1 MYFIPI
7 SLIFFL
13 FLCILS
19 MRLPLILIIS
29 YLFLCQARAQQPLS
43 AQTGVL
49 SGNLMRQGTNDAVPG
64 ASIQI
69 GRHDDQ
75 NIRRSGQ
82 SDEKGDFR
90 FSDLPFGWYSI
101 RITAIGSSP
110 LQIDSIHIRADRP
123 EMILADLIMPIA
135 TSGLE
140 TIVIHAEK
148 PLIEQKEGNLIFN
161 AAESPLSTGSNAS
174 ELLRNIP
181 LVSNDPD
188 GRITVR
194 GREPRILVDDKP
206 VAMNAQQMQD
216 FLESMPGG
224 MIERIEV
231 MTNPPAQYAN
241 EPGGVINIVTRKGKT
256 GISGRFSLTY
266 GSRGEAGASASF
278 NLRKKGLSI
287 QFNTGTT
294 HGNYLGEGGSVR
306 ENRFR
311 DSTNQL
317 ITESRFNN
325 RFIRPVARLNIDQDI
340 DPRNTLGITI
350 EGNINDYDDIR
361 TIDYTNVNRFGKEYR
376 RSVRSISSTGINL
389 NPTINLSYLY
399 KGKAKGETLRFT
411 FGGGVSNTDGVKDF
425 RQTFTDGDYQSLGRD
440 SAQEQGEVTYNRNVQ
455 LRVSYDKPIIPSKTT
470 LSTAASFTRNL
481 SDVDLDTWD
490 KEPDGSNRR
499 LIDFMSNEF
508 VFRQDVTSGTLGLRQ
523 RLGEHFWLSGGMT
536 VEKTDI
542 LFDLIRDKNRVSS
555 GYENWQPY
563 ANLNKNWDGKTS
575 LSFVYRR
582 TMRRPGIRELNP
594 TIDYSDPY
602 NLRFGNPDLR
612 PSPSH
617 NLDLVFGRT
626 LTKFQM
632 NAGLGYNRVEDIFA
646 TVRMLKEDGRTNITW
661 QNISGREEWEAN
673 TWLNLNLSK
682 GFRMNANASYT
693 INLYSKYDREVLR
706 YRNGASINGRIN
718 LIYAPIPEWN
728 VTSTVQINRYANPQG
743 TVRSTISTIFG
754 GQYRFW
760 KRKLSATA
768 QVVDPFIQQTYVT
781 VTEGVNFRTESRNLT
796 RTRNYRLTLSYH
808 FSNTPVSSSK
818 SKGGQRR
825 SEKPSAGK
833 KPAR

>member
-1 MYFIPI
+1 MRITL
-7 SLIFFL
+7 LIATVL
-13 FLCILS
+13 LLPHIL
-19 MRLPLILIIS
+19 M
-29 YLFLCQARAQQPLS
+29 AQQTLS
-43 AQTGVL
+43 AQSGSL
-49 SGNLMRQGTNDAVPG
+49 SGNLMRQGTNEAVSG
-64 ASIQI
+64 ASISIIRHSDQI
-69 GRHDDQ
+69 D
-75 NIRRSGQ
+75 RRSGQ

-90 FSDLPFGWYSI
+90 FSGLQFGWYSI
-101 RITAIGSSP
+101 RITAVGASP
-110 LQIDSIHIRADRP
+110 LQIDSIHVRADRP
-123 EMILADLIMPIA
+123 DMILADLIMPIA
-135 TSGLE
+135 ASGLE

-161 AAESPLSTGSNAS
+161 AAESPLSNGSNAS

-294 HGNYLGEGGSVR
+294 HGNYRGEGGSIR
-306 ENRFR
+306 ENRFK

-317 ITESRFNN
+317 ITESRFNK
-325 RFIRPVARLNIDQDI
+325 RFMRPVARLNIDQDI
-340 DPRNTLGITI
+340 DPRNTIGITV
-350 EGNINDYDDIR
+350 EGNINDYNDLRI
-361 TIDYTNVNRFGKEYR
+361 IDYTNVNRFAKEYR
-376 RSVRSISSTGINL
+376 RSERSISSTGINV

-399 KGKAKGETLRFT
+399 KGKQKGETLRFI
-411 FGGGVSNTDGVKDF
+411 FGGGISNTEGVKDF
-425 RQTFTDGDYQSLGRD
+425 LQTFTDGDYNSLGRD
-440 SAQEQGEVTYNRNVQ
+440 SAQEQGEVTFNKNVQ
-455 LRVSYDKPIIPSKTT
+455 LRVSYDRPIIPSKTT
-470 LSTAASFTRNL
+470 LSTAAALTRNL
-481 SDVDLDTWD
+481 SEVDLDTWD
-490 KEPDGSNRR
+490 KEPDGSNPR
-499 LIDFMSNEF
+499 LIDFMSNQF
-508 VFRQDVTSGTLGLRQ
+508 VFRQDVMSGTLGLRQ
-523 RLGEHFWLSGGMT
+523 RLGDRFWLSGGMT
-536 VEKTDI
+536 IEKTDI
-542 LFDLIRDKNRVSS
+542 LFDLIRDKNRVTS

-575 LSFVYRR
+575 ISLVYRR

-594 TIDYSDPY
+594 TIDYTDPY

-646 TVRMLKEDGRTNITW
+646 TVRLLKEDGRTNVTW

-673 TWLNLNLSK
+673 TWMNLNLSK

-693 INLYSKYDREVLR
+693 INLYSKYDQVVNK

-728 VTSTVQINRYANPQG
+728 VTSTLQINRYANPQG
-743 TVRSTISTIFG
+743 TVRSTVSTIFG

-768 QVVDPFIQQTYVT
+768 QVIDPFTQQTYVT

-796 RTRNYRLTLSYH
+796 RTRNYRLTFSYH
-808 FSNTPVSSSK
+808 FSNTPSSGSK
-818 SKGGQRR
+818 SKNKQRR
-825 SEKPSAGK
+825 PEIPTGRK
-833 KPAR
+833 KTA

>member
-1 MYFIPI
+1 MR
-7 SLIFFL
+7 FFL
-13 FLCILS
+13 
-19 MRLPLILIIS
+19 LIIS
-29 YLFLCQARAQQPLS
+29 ISLFPYLAEAQQALS
-43 AQTGVL
+43 AQSGTL
-49 SGNLMRQGTNDAVPG
+49 SGNLMRQGTNEAVSG
-64 ASIQI
+64 ATIQVS
-69 GRHDDQ
+69 RHEDPNDRRTGQTDD
-75 NIRRSGQ
+75 
-82 SDEKGDFR
+82 KGDFR
-90 FSDLPFGWYSI
+90 FQGLSFGWYSI
-101 RITAIGSSP
+101 RVTMVGSAP

-123 EMILADLIMPIA
+123 EMILADLILPMA
-135 TSGLE
+135 ASGLE
-140 TIVIHAEK
+140 TIVIFAEK

-161 AAESPLSTGSNAS
+161 AAESPLSNGSNAS

-256 GISGRFSLTY
+256 GVSGRFSLTY

-294 HGNYLGEGGSVR
+294 NGNYRGEGGSIR
-306 ENRFR
+306 ENRFK

-317 ITESRFNN
+317 RTDSRFNN
-325 RFIRPVARLNIDQDI
+325 RFMRPVARLNIDQDI
-340 DPRNTLGITI
+340 DPRNTIGITV
-350 EGNINDYDDIR
+350 EGNINDYDDLRI
-361 TIDYTNVNRFGKEYR
+361 IDYTNVNRFGKEYR
-376 RSVRSISSTGINL
+376 RSERSISSAGINI

-399 KGKAKGETLRFT
+399 KGKQKGETLRFI
-411 FGGGVSNTDGVKDF
+411 FGAGVSNTDGVKDF
-425 RQTFTDGDYQSLGRD
+425 RQTFTDGDYNPMGRD
-440 SAQEQGEVTYNRNVQ
+440 SAQEQGEVSYNRNLQ
-455 LRVSYDKPIIPSKTT
+455 LRVSYDRPIIPNKTT
-470 LSTAASFTRNL
+470 LSTAAAFTRNL

-508 VFRQDVTSGTLGLRQ
+508 VFSQDVMSGTLGLRQ
-523 RLGEHFWLSGGMT
+523 RLGDRFWLSGGMT

-563 ANLNKNWDGKTS
+563 ANINKNWDGKTS
-575 LSFVYRR
+575 VSFVYRR

-632 NAGLGYNRVEDIFA
+632 NVGLGYNRVEDIFA
-646 TVRMLKEDGRTNITW
+646 TVRLLKEDGRTNITW

-673 TWLNLNLSK
+673 TWMNLNLSK

-693 INLYSKYDREVLR
+693 INLYSKYDQEVNR
-706 YRNGASINGRIN
+706 YRNGASINGRVN

-743 TVRSTISTIFG
+743 TVRSTVSTIFG

-760 KRKLSATA
+760 SRRLSVTA
-768 QVVDPFIQQTYVT
+768 QVIDPFIQQTYAT
-781 VTEGVNFRTESRNLT
+781 ITEGVNFKTESRNLT

-808 FSNTPVSSSK
+808 FSNTPTSGGK
-818 SKGGQRR
+818 SKNSKR
-825 SEKPSAGK
+825 KPEIPVGRNKST
-833 KPAR
+833 

>member
-1 MYFIPI
+1 MRRSI
-7 SLIFFL
+7 LITF
-13 FLCILS
+13 
-19 MRLPLILIIS
+19 LILVAGK
-29 YLFLCQARAQQPLS
+29 LLAQQPS
-43 AQTGVL
+43 VASSGVL
-49 SGNLMRQGTNDAVPG
+49 SGNLMRQGTNEPVAG
-64 ASIQI
+64 ASILVV
-69 GRHDDQ
+69 RHDD
-75 NIRRSGQ
+75 NDARRSGQ

-90 FSDLPFGWYSI
+90 FTDLSFGWYSI
-101 RITAIGSSP
+101 RVTSVGSSP
-110 LQIDSIHIRADRP
+110 LQIDSIHIRADRS
-123 EMILADLIMPIA
+123 EMILADLVVPIA
-135 TSGLE
+135 AAGLE

-161 AAESPLSTGSNAS
+161 AAESPLSAGSNAA

-188 GRITVR
+188 GKVTVR

-241 EPGGVINIVTRKGKT
+241 EPGGVINIITRKGKT
-256 GISGRFSLTY
+256 GLSGRLSLTY
-266 GSRGEAGASASF
+266 GSRGEAGVSGSF
-278 NLRKKGLSI
+278 NLRRKGLSI

-294 HGNYLGEGGSVR
+294 HGNYRGEGGSIR
-306 ENRFR
+306 ENKFT
-311 DSTNQL
+311 DSTNKL

-325 RFIRPVARLNIDQDI
+325 RFIRPVARLNIDYDI
-340 DPRNTLGITI
+340 DPRNTIGVTV
-350 EGNINDYDDIR
+350 EGNINDYDDLR
-361 TIDYTNVNRFGKEYR
+361 TIDYTNVNRFASEYR
-376 RSVRSISSTGINL
+376 RSVRSINSTGVNL

-399 KGKAKGETLRFT
+399 KGKQKGETLRFI
-411 FGGGVSNTDGVKDF
+411 FGGSISNTDGLKDF
-425 RQTFTDGDYQSLGRD
+425 YQTFTDGNYNSLGRD
-440 SAQEQGEVTYNRNVQ
+440 SAQEQGEVTLNRNVS
-455 LRVSYDKPIIPSKTT
+455 LRVSYDRPIIPSKTT
-470 LSTAASFTRNL
+470 LSTALAFTRNL

-490 KEPDGSNRR
+490 KEPDGSNRQM
-499 LIDFMSNEF
+499 IDFMSNEF
-508 VFRQDVTSGTLGLRQ
+508 VFRQDVLSATLGLRQ
-523 RLGEHFWLSGGMT
+523 RLGDRLWLSGGMT
-536 VEKTDI
+536 MEATNI
-542 LFDLIRDKNRVSS
+542 LFDLIRDKQQVGS

-563 ANLNKNWDGKTS
+563 ANLNKNWNNKTS

-632 NAGLGYNRVEDIFA
+632 NFGLGYNRVEDIFA
-646 TVRMLKEDGRTNITW
+646 TVRTLKEDGRTNVTW
-661 QNISGREEWEAN
+661 QNISGREELEAN
-673 TWLNLNLSK
+673 TWMNLNLSK

-693 INLYSKYDREVLR
+693 INRYSTYDREVNK

-718 LIYAPIPEWN
+718 LIYAPVPDWN
-728 VTSTVQINRYANPQG
+728 LSSTLQINRYANPQG
-743 TVRSTISTIFG
+743 TVRSTVSTIFG

-760 KRKLSATA
+760 HKRLSATV
-768 QVVDPFIQQTYVT
+768 QIIDPFIQQKYVT
-781 VTEGVNFRTESRNLT
+781 VTEGRNFRTESHSLT
-796 RTRNYRLTLSYH
+796 RTRNYRFTLTYH
-808 FSNTPVSSSK
+808 FSNTPV
-818 SKGGQRR
+818 
-825 SEKPSAGK
+825 AK
-833 KPAR
+833 KKKNK

>member
-1 MYFIPI
+1 MRITL
-7 SLIFFL
+7 LIVTVL
-13 FLCILS
+13 LLPHIL
-19 MRLPLILIIS
+19 M
-29 YLFLCQARAQQPLS
+29 AQQTLS
-43 AQTGVL
+43 AQSGSL
-49 SGNLMRQGTNDAVPG
+49 SGNLMRQGTNEAVSG
-64 ASIQI
+64 ASISIIRHSDQI
-69 GRHDDQ
+69 D
-75 NIRRSGQ
+75 RRSGQ

-90 FSDLPFGWYSI
+90 FSGLQFGWYSI
-101 RITAIGSSP
+101 RITAVGTSP
-110 LQIDSIHIRADRP
+110 LQIDSIHVRADRP
-123 EMILADLIMPIA
+123 DMILADLIMPISA
-135 TSGLE
+135 SGLE

-161 AAESPLSTGSNAS
+161 AAESPLSNGSNAS

-294 HGNYLGEGGSVR
+294 HGNYRGEGGSIR
-306 ENRFR
+306 ENRFK

-325 RFIRPVARLNIDQDI
+325 RFMRPVARLNIDQDI
-340 DPRNTLGITI
+340 DPRNTIGITV
-350 EGNINDYDDIR
+350 EGNINDYDDLRI
-361 TIDYTNVNRFGKEYR
+361 IDYTNVNRLAKEYR
-376 RSVRSISSTGINL
+376 RSERSISSTGINI

-399 KGKAKGETLRFT
+399 KGKQKGETLRFI
-411 FGGGVSNTDGVKDF
+411 FGGGISNTEGVKDF
-425 RQTFTDGDYQSLGRD
+425 LQTFTDGDYNSLGRD
-440 SAQEQGEVTYNRNVQ
+440 SAQEQGEVTFNKNVQ
-455 LRVSYDKPIIPSKTT
+455 LRVSYDRPIIPSKTT
-470 LSTAASFTRNL
+470 LSTAAAFTRNL
-481 SDVDLDTWD
+481 SEVDLDTWD

-499 LIDFMSNEF
+499 LIDFMSNQF
-508 VFRQDVTSGTLGLRQ
+508 VFRQDVMSGTLGLRQ
-523 RLGEHFWLSGGMT
+523 RLGDRFWLSGGMT
-536 VEKTDI
+536 IEKTDI
-542 LFDLIRDKNRVSS
+542 LFDLIRDKNRVTS

-575 LSFVYRR
+575 ISLVYRR

-594 TIDYSDPY
+594 TIDYTDPY

-646 TVRMLKEDGRTNITW
+646 TVRLLKEDGRTNVTW

-673 TWLNLNLSK
+673 TWMNLNLSK

-693 INLYSKYDREVLR
+693 INLYSKYDQVVNK

-728 VTSTVQINRYANPQG
+728 VTSTLQINRYANPQG
-743 TVRSTISTIFG
+743 TVRSTVSTIFG

-768 QVVDPFIQQTYVT
+768 QVIDPFTQQTYVT

-796 RTRNYRLTLSYH
+796 RTRNYRLTFSYH
-808 FSNTPVSSSK
+808 FSNTPSSGSK
-818 SKGGQRR
+818 SKNKQRR
-825 SEKPSAGK
+825 PEIPTGRK
-833 KPAR
+833 KTA

>member
-1 MYFIPI
+1 
-7 SLIFFL
+7 
-13 FLCILS
+13 
-19 MRLPLILIIS
+19 MRLLILFIS
-29 YLFLCQARAQQPLS
+29 IFLLKAPAKAQPTLAPS
-43 AQTGVL
+43 SGVL
-49 SGNLMRQGTNDAVPG
+49 SGNLMRQGSNEAVAG
-64 ASIQI
+64 ASIMVS
-69 GRHDDQ
+69 RHEDPND
-75 NIRRSGQ
+75 RRSGQ

-90 FSDLPFGWYSI
+90 FTGLPFGWYSI
-101 RITAIGSSP
+101 RITAVGSSP
-110 LQIDSIHIRADRP
+110 MQIDSIHVRPDRP
-123 EMILADLIMPIA
+123 EMILADLIMPIEA
-135 TSGLE
+135 SGLE
-140 TIVIHAEK
+140 TIVIHSEK

-161 AAESPLSTGSNAS
+161 AAESPLSNGSNAS

-287 QFNTGTT
+287 QFNTGATR
-294 HGNYLGEGGSVR
+294 GNYLGEGGSVR
-306 ENRFR
+306 ENRFK

-325 RFIRPVARLNIDQDI
+325 RFMRPVARLNIDQDI
-340 DPRNTLGITI
+340 DPRNTIGITV
-350 EGNINDYDDIR
+350 EGNINDYNDLRI
-361 TIDYTNVNRFGKEYR
+361 IDYTNVNRIGKEYR
-376 RSVRSISSTGINL
+376 RSERRISSTGINL
-389 NPTINLSYLY
+389 NPTINLSYQY
-399 KGKAKGETLRFT
+399 KGREKGETLRFI
-411 FGGGVSNTDGVKDF
+411 FGAGMSSIDGSKDF
-425 RQTFTDGDYQSLGRD
+425 LQTFTDGDNNSLGRD
-440 SAQEQGEVTYNRNVQ
+440 SAQEQGESTFNRNVQ

-470 LSTAASFTRNL
+470 LSTAAAFTRNI

-490 KEPDGSNRR
+490 KDPDGSNRK
-499 LIDFMSNEF
+499 LMDFMSNEF
-508 VFRQDVTSGTLGLRQ
+508 QFRQDVMSGTLGLRQ
-523 RLGEHFWLSGGMT
+523 RLGERFWLSGGMT
-536 VEKTDI
+536 VEKTNI
-542 LFDLIRDKNRVSS
+542 LFDLIRDKNRVTND
-555 GYENWQPY
+555 YENIQPY
-563 ANLNKNWDGKTS
+563 ANLNKNWNGKTS
-575 LSFVYRR
+575 ISFVYRR

-594 TIDYSDPY
+594 TIDYTDPY
-602 NLRFGNPDLR
+602 NLRYGNPGLR

-632 NAGLGYNRVEDIFA
+632 NAGLGYNRVEDIYA
-646 TVRMLKEDGRTNITW
+646 TVRSLKEDGRTHVTW

-673 TWLNLNLSK
+673 TWMNLNLTK

-693 INLYSKYDREVLR
+693 INLYSNYDQQVNK
-706 YRNGASINGRIN
+706 YRNGASINGRVN

-728 VTSTVQINRYANPQG
+728 VSSTLQINRYANPQG
-743 TVRSTISTIFG
+743 TVRSTVSTIFG

-760 KRKLSATA
+760 HRKLSATA
-768 QVVDPFIQQTYVT
+768 QVVDPFMQQTYMT
-781 VTEGVNFRTESRNLT
+781 VTEGVNFRTESRSLT
-796 RTRNYRLTLSYH
+796 RTRNYRLTFSYH
-808 FSNTPVSSSK
+808 FSNTPSSSSK
-818 SKGGQRR
+818 SGKGR
-825 SEKPSAGK
+825 K
-833 KPAR
+833 KPEIPVSRKKVA

>member
-1 MYFIPI
+1 MRIIFLLTLF
-7 SLIFFL
+7 SLLTDLAIAQH
-13 FLCILS
+13 
-19 MRLPLILIIS
+19 PLAPS
-29 YLFLCQARAQQPLS
+29 
-43 AQTGVL
+43 TGVL
-49 SGNLMRQGTNDAVPG
+49 SGNLMQQGTNEAISG
-64 ASIQI
+64 ASISI
-69 GRHDDQ
+69 SKHDDL
-75 NIRRSGQ
+75 NERKSGQ

-90 FSDLPFGWYSI
+90 FAGLTFGWYSI
-101 RITAIGSSP
+101 RITAVGSSP
-110 LQIDSIHIRADRP
+110 LQIDSIHVRPDRP
-123 EMILADLIMPIA
+123 EMILADLIMPMA
-135 TSGLE
+135 ASGLE

-161 AAESPLSTGSNAS
+161 AAESPLSNGSNAS

-206 VAMNAQQMQD
+206 VAMNTQQMQD

-311 DSTNQL
+311 DSSNQL

-340 DPRNTLGITI
+340 DPRNTIGITV
-350 EGNINDYDDIR
+350 EGNINDYNDLRI
-361 TIDYTNVNRFGKEYR
+361 IDYTNVNRFGKEYR
-376 RSVRSISSTGINL
+376 RSERSISSTGMNL

-399 KGKAKGETLRFT
+399 KGREKGETLRFI
-411 FGGGVSNTDGVKDF
+411 FGAGLSNTDGLKDF
-425 RQTFTDGDYQSLGRD
+425 RQTFTDGDYNSLGRD
-440 SAQEQGEVTYNRNVQ
+440 SAQEQGEVTFNRNVQ

-470 LSTAASFTRNL
+470 LSTAAAFTRNL

-490 KEPDGSNRR
+490 KEPDGSNRK

-508 VFRQDVTSGTLGLRQ
+508 LFRQDVMSGTLGLRQ
-523 RLGEHFWLSGGMT
+523 RLGERFWLSGGMT

-542 LFDLIRDKNRVSS
+542 LFDLIRDKNRVTS

-563 ANLNKNWDGKTS
+563 ANLNKNWEGKTS
-575 LSFVYRR
+575 ISFVYRR

-602 NLRFGNPDLR
+602 NLRYGNPDLR

-646 TVRMLKEDGRTNITW
+646 TVRSLKEDGRTHITW

-673 TWLNLNLSK
+673 TWMNLNLSK
-682 GFRMNANASYT
+682 GFRMNANATYT
-693 INLYSKYDREVLR
+693 INLYSKYDQEVNK
-706 YRNGASINGRIN
+706 YRNGAAINGRVN
-718 LIYAPIPEWN
+718 LVYAPIPEWN

-743 TVRSTISTIFG
+743 TVRSTVSTIFG

-760 KRKLSATA
+760 NRRLSATA
-768 QVVDPFIQQTYVT
+768 QVIDPFNQQTYMT
-781 VTEGVNFRTESRNLT
+781 ITEGVNFRTESRNLT

-808 FSNTPVSSSK
+808 FSNTPSSGSK
-818 SKGGQRR
+818 SKSKQR
-825 SEKPSAGK
+825 KPEMPVTRK
-833 KPAR
+833 RPV